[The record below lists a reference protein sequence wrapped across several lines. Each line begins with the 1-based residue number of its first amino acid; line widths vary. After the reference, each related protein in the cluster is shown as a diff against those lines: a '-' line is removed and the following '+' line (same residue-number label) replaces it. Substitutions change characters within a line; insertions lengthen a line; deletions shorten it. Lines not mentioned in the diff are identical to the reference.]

1 MGVEVAGTSGWGWG
15 WGVYLTGTS
24 LALFK
29 SCLIRSSNGSGWG
42 WGWLAG
48 WVVFTGSA
56 VGVGVGVAGVL
67 AGVVVVDWV
76 WVWDESLFGI
86 WLALSNISLTR
97 SATVAVLTV

>member
-42 WGWLAG
+42 WLAG
-48 WVVFTGSA
+48 WVVFAGSA